1 MTLDKPIAVVKYVD
15 MPVDMQQD
23 AVDLCYQG
31 IENFKEEYEI
41 AKYLKK
47 EYECK
52 YGSIWHCIV
61 GKSFGSFEDPTKLRY
76 KFYENKLNQF
86 ELYLFYHELELI
98 RGLL

>member
-61 GKSFGSFEDPTKLRY
+61 GKSFGR
-76 KFYENKLNQF
+76 
-86 ELYLFYHELELI
+86 
-98 RGLL
+98 

>member
-52 YGSIWHCIV
+52 YGNIWHCIV
-61 GKSFGSFEDPTKLRY
+61 GKSFVTSHMKKMDLYSFIYTD
-76 KFYENKLNQF
+76 
-86 ELYLFYHELELI
+86 I
-98 RGLL
+98 M

>member
-61 GKSFGSFEDPTKLRY
+61 GKSFGSYISHEEDGFIFFHLHGY
-76 KFYENKLNQF
+76 YVM
-86 ELYLFYHELELI
+86 LFKA
-98 RGLL
+98 G

>member
-61 GKSFGSFEDPTKLRY
+61 GKSFGSDISLQRVLKGKSNNRIGGVHID
-76 KFYENKLNQF
+76 NK
-86 ELYLFYHELELI
+86 I
-98 RGLL
+98 KCD